1 MTLLSILVHI
11 PLAFFKPPTISLLKS
26 SGISSY
32 VILIEGICIFFELFY
47 CISNIIIVITLI
59 KAQNN
64 TIEGEL
70 NNFDH
75 EDDIDEEDYALTLAQ
90 ALRVKFRK
98 RLLSMVRLLLV
109 ISIVLIDWFL
119 IIFSR
124 VSIEYYFPIRVFVV
138 VMTNSSVR

>member
-1 MTLLSILVHI
+1 LTLISILIHV
-11 PLAFFKPPTISLLKS
+11 PLAFLKPSTPSSLKETGASNL
-26 SGISSY
+26 
-32 VILIEGICIFFELFY
+32 VLLIEGVCIFFELFY

-59 KAQNN
+59 RAQNH

-70 NNFDH
+70 SEFGDSD
-75 EDDIDEEDYALTLAQ
+75 EDNEEDYALTLAQ

-98 RLLSMVRLLLV
+98 RLQSMLRLLLV
-109 ISIVLIDWFL
+109 ISVVFIDWFL
-119 IIFSR
+119 LMFIR